1 MANPNMPHGEDRI
14 NGNGIKA
21 GYVVYNRPSHS
32 DHWERTRREQGE
44 KVQSWYSLFSSHPTE
59 DQYNAVGDFLIGLGE
74 KEEIKEKALI
84 AKVFGKEP
92 DIKTEVDLINQFNL
106 ALRGRDQYK
115 ETLDRLTV
123 AVNENHKKWGPSKAN
138 MYADKFIEVFKIK
151 LNYFIEKKL
160 PSLVLE
166 WEKSNQNVGKMIES
180 EIMRIYDES
189 VEKGFVEMLKYT
201 NKKNIKVDQY
211 GTGTDE
217 EQQKIYRDILDA
229 FNNNEIIREMV
240 MPNLKGIISQ
250 NTLKGLAG
258 KITENYQ
265 KGGVNTARFKSKR
278 ALKIETKISGRE
290 TNIGGLIS
298 ETTNSIQDS
307 IPKRVD
313 VSSYG
318 ANLTSNKPK
327 IDTMTVVQTTINF
340 DAKAIQD
347 IIMEMS
353 GELDRTDK
361 GLIETHKIMKD
372 YWNKHFSK
380 LTDGFVVFKNAKMYS
395 LNSVSEY
402 GGFKNGTSIPI
413 GDLRSLPNSGKLSS
427 SMDINHFVIVI
438 ANTISGAILEGEYDQ
453 IREWAYTYIFESI
466 ASLLFDDWEN
476 IGEEMSHTRANAIH
490 VLLLEDINVP
500 FSVFLKGAGNA
511 LKKTVKE
518 VKTTDYINI
527 VMHKSKLLYP
537 AKDYETPDNYPLKE
551 NGEPAVGRA
560 WNIQRQDAL
569 DNYKI
574 TIKFYRNFNELVLE
588 KILSNINL

>member
-1 MANPNMPHGEDRI
+1 MANPNMPHGENRI

-21 GYVVYNRPSHS
+21 GYVVYKRPSHS
-32 DHWERTRREQGE
+32 PHWERTRKEQGE
-44 KVQSWYSLFSSHPTE
+44 KIENWYSLFSSHPSE

-74 KEEIKEKALI
+74 KEEAKEKALI
-84 AKVFGKEP
+84 SKVFGKEP

-123 AVNENHKKWGPSKAN
+123 AINENHKKWGPSKAN
-138 MYADKFIEVFKIK
+138 MYTDKFIEVFKTKI
-151 LNYFIEKKL
+151 NYFIEKKL
-160 PSLVLE
+160 PSMVTE
-166 WEKSNQNVGKMIES
+166 CVKNNQNIGKMIEN
-180 EIMRIYDES
+180 EVMRIYDES
-189 VEKGFVEMLKYT
+189 VEKGFVEMLKKT
-201 NKKNIKVDQY
+201 KKKGIKKDQY

-217 EQQKIYRDILDA
+217 DQQKIYRDILEA

-240 MPNLKGIISQ
+240 LPNLKGIISK

-258 KITENYQ
+258 KITENYMS
-265 KGGVNTARFKSKR
+265 GGVNVARFKSKR

-290 TNIGGLIS
+290 VNVGGLIS
-298 ETTNSIQDS
+298 ETVNSVQDS

-313 VSSYG
+313 VSSLG

-327 IDTMTVVQTTINF
+327 IDTMTVVQTTVNF

-353 GELDRTDK
+353 DKLDKTDK
-361 GLIETHKIMKD
+361 GLIETHKVMKD

-380 LTDGFVVFKNAKMYS
+380 LTDGFVV
-395 LNSVSEY
+395 
-402 GGFKNGTSIPI
+402 FKNGTSIPI

-427 SMDINHFVIVI
+427 NIDINHFVMVI
-438 ANTISGAILEGEYDQ
+438 ANTINGAILEGDYEQ
-453 IREWAYTYIFESI
+453 IREWVYTYVFESI

-476 IGEEMSHTRANAIH
+476 VGKEMSSTKANAIH

-527 VMHKSKLLYP
+527 VMHKSKILYP
-537 AKDYETPDNYPLKE
+537 AKDYETPENYPLKE
-551 NGEPAVGRA
+551 NGEPAVGKA

-588 KILSNINL
+588 KILADVNF